1 MTKYYF
7 ESKSTGKRVEVSEL
21 EYRLVS
27 DSYKDNFKQNSHLVV
42 RDNCC
47 DCENT
52 LYVEEADMPFKE
64 RTDV

>member
-7 ESKSTGKRVEVSEL
+7 ESKSTGKRVEVSES

-52 LYVEEADMPFKE
+52 LYVEETDMPFKE

>member
-7 ESKSTGKRVEVSEL
+7 KLKSTGNKIEVSEST
-21 EYRLVS
+21 YRIVR
-27 DSYKDNFKQNSHLVV
+27 DSYNNNFKQVSHLVV

-52 LYVEEADMPFKE
+52 LYIEDEDMLFKE